1 MENVVRKCK
10 ELFLRYD
17 IPKEHKYASY
27 MKSLMKLR
35 VVFSMMFVFG
45 ILEFIAT
52 FFSDTLEKEMNGNM
66 RLYYGIFSAFMLL
79 GLICT
84 QIILKRRCEAKR
96 KLHERFALYLILASI
111 VAFCALMLF
120 EGYTFQ
126 NANNVVA
133 LYVILSVCILFI
145 VDVNP
150 FIFIIT
156 QFLVIASSVPM
167 LRYSYNNVSMVIN
180 GCAFGIII
188 SYGSLSLMQK
198 ELKRIKDEEALRKY
212 AEEMEL
218 EVLKET
224 NKRTKLQESIVY
236 SLADLVENRDLD
248 TGEHIKRTA
257 LYVEVIAKEALRRNV
272 YEDFINEEFIMML
285 RRAMPLHDIGKI
297 SIPDNILKAPRKLTP
312 EEFEIMKT
320 HTTKGAELVHTIVSK
335 IESDEYIKM
344 AENIARSHHE
354 WWNGTGYPMGLHDYD
369 IPVEARIAAIADVFD
384 ALVSNR
390 CYKQAFTL
398 DDALD
403 LMNAENGT
411 HFDPIL
417 LDCFLARR
425 KEIIAIT
432 ENNLTFA
439 EMERLD
445 V

>member
-1 MENVVRKCK
+1 MENVVRKCQ

-35 VVFSMMFVFG
+35 VVFAMMFIFG
-45 ILEFIAT
+45 IFEFIAT
-52 FFSDTLEKEMNGNM
+52 FFSDTLEREMNGNM

-79 GLICT
+79 GSVCT

-96 KLHERFALYLILASI
+96 KLHERLALYIILVSI
-111 VAFCALMLF
+111 VTFCALMLF

-150 FIFIIT
+150 FIFTIT
-156 QFLVIASSVPM
+156 QFLVIVSSVPM
-167 LRYSYNNVSMVIN
+167 LRYSYNDVSMVIN

-198 ELKRIKDEEALRKY
+198 ELKRIKDEESLRKY

-257 LYVEVIAKEALRRNV
+257 LYVEVIAKEALRRNI
-272 YEDFINEEFIMML
+272 YEDSINEEFIMML

-335 IESDEYIKM
+335 IESQEYIKM

-354 WWNGTGYPMGLHDYD
+354 WWNGSGYPMGLQDYD

-403 LMNAENGT
+403 LMNSENGT

-417 LDCFLARR
+417 LDCFLAKR

-432 ENNLTFA
+432 ENNLTYA
-439 EMERLD
+439 EMERT
-445 V
+445 